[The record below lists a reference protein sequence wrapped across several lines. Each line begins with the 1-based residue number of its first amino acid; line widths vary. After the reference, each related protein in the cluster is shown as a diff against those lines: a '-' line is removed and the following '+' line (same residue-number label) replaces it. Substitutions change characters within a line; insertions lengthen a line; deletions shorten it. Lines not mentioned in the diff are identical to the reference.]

1 MPPYPVAK
9 DVFATTGELYRL
21 LDAASNDVGQ
31 VAYHVQRQAYLRTH
45 QSAKRFR
52 YTPTADH
59 QFLIVLLGTSRV
71 DGRGLSDLITSHQ
84 SYVLMRGA
92 PLAVS
97 RIFSTLAQALATA
110 LDVPASA

>member
-1 MPPYPVAK
+1 ML
-9 DVFATTGELYRL
+9 ATTGALYRL

-31 VAYHVQRQAYLRTH
+31 VAYQMQRQTYLRTH
-45 QSAKRFR
+45 RSAQRFR
-52 YTPTADH
+52 YTPTADQ
-59 QFLIVLLGTSRV
+59 QFLIVLLGTSHI
-71 DGRGLSDLITSHQ
+71 DGRGLYDLITSYQ

-92 PLAVS
+92 PIAVS